1 MLKHIYLLLI
11 ILGLFFSRQTYL
23 YSQDSTVDFYNPSNE
38 VLSFFEKKAEKLIS
52 EMTIEEKASQ
62 MVHSSRPIQ
71 RLNIEKYNWW
81 NEALHGVARSAK
93 ATVFPQAIAM
103 AATFD
108 TILIK
113 NVGEAISD
121 EARAIHNIFRQKNMK
136 NEYTGLTFWSPN
148 INIFRDPRWGRG
160 HETYGE
166 DPYLTSVIGRA
177 FVKGMQG
184 NDKKYLK
191 VAACAKHFAVHSGP
205 ENERHSF
212 NAQVSKKDLY
222 ETYLPAFKSLVDVN
236 VDAIMCAYNRTN
248 NNPCCGSNELIENIL
263 RESWNFKGHVVSDC
277 GAIFDINNNH
287 SFTNS
292 DLESVAYAV
301 KGGVDLNCGSMYNL
315 IPDAIK
321 AELLSEKDVDKS
333 LKRLLMTRLKL
344 GTIGNVDDNPYSNIQ
359 PDIINSKK
367 HKNLAKEVAVKSIVL
382 LKNKNNLLPLK
393 KEINT
398 LFITG
403 PNAANTNTLLGNYHG
418 LSSEIVTPLEGI
430 VGQIS
435 KGTMVRYKM
444 GVGIND
450 KQTNRTEWSASLA
463 GSSDA
468 TIAIMGIS
476 ALMEGEEGAAISSN
490 ANGDRSGIDLP
501 KTQINYI
508 KTLRNKAGSKP
519 IILVLNSGSA
529 LNLSEVEPYVD
540 AIIYAWYLGEQGG
553 NAIAEIIFGDSNPSG
568 KLPFT
573 IPRSTDQLPDYKDY
587 SMKNRTYRY
596 IQYIPMYPFG
606 FGLSYSPIKFSDL
619 NFSDDIFKIGNSM
632 TVSLQVENI
641 SDKYTEQVIQMYIT
655 QPDSNYINPKF
666 SLKQFKRIFLGPR
679 EKKII
684 TFLLTSQMLES
695 FDVNGNSK
703 LQTGTYKITIGN
715 SSPGIRSK
723 QLGATLLSK
732 ELDAI

>member
-23 YSQDSTVDFYNPSNE
+23 YSQDSTVDFYDPSNE

-52 EMTIEEKASQ
+52 EMNIEEKASQ

-450 KQTNRTEWSASLA
+450 KQTNRAEWSASLA

-632 TVSLQVENI
+632 TASLQVENI

>member
-23 YSQDSTVDFYNPSNE
+23 YSQESTVDFYDPSDE

-450 KQTNRTEWSASLA
+450 QQTNRTEWSASLA

-508 KTLRNKAGSKP
+508 KTLRSKAGSKP

-632 TVSLQVENI
+632 TVSLQVVNI

>member
-23 YSQDSTVDFYNPSNE
+23 YSQESTVDFYDPSDE

-450 KQTNRTEWSASLA
+450 QQTNRTEWSASLA

-508 KTLRNKAGSKP
+508 KTLRSKAGSKP

-641 SDKYTEQVIQMYIT
+641 SDKYTEEVIQMYIT

>member
-1 MLKHIYLLLI
+1 VLKHIYLLLI

-23 YSQDSTVDFYNPSNE
+23 YSQDSTVDFYDPSNE

-184 NDKKYLK
+184 NDNKYLK

-632 TVSLQVENI
+632 TASLQVENI

>member
-11 ILGLFFSRQTYL
+11 ILGLFFSSQTYL
-23 YSQDSTVDFYNPSNE
+23 YSQDSIVDFYDPSDE

-450 KQTNRTEWSASLA
+450 QQTNRTEWSASLA

-501 KTQINYI
+501 NTQINYI

-606 FGLSYSPIKFSDL
+606 FGLSYSQIKFSDL

-641 SDKYTEQVIQMYIT
+641 SDKYTEEVIQMYIT

-679 EKKII
+679 EKKNI

-695 FDVNGNSK
+695 FDVHGNSK

>member
-23 YSQDSTVDFYNPSNE
+23 YSQDSTVDFYDPSDE

-450 KQTNRTEWSASLA
+450 QQTNRTEWSASLA

-501 KTQINYI
+501 NTQINYI

-606 FGLSYSPIKFSDL
+606 FGLSYSQIKFSDL

-641 SDKYTEQVIQMYIT
+641 SDKYTEEVIQMYIT

-679 EKKII
+679 EKKNI

-695 FDVNGNSK
+695 FDANGNSK
-703 LQTGTYKITIGN
+703 LRTGTYKITIGN

>member
-1 MLKHIYLLLI
+1 MTKQLYLFLRIFCLI
-11 ILGLFFSRQTYL
+11 LFSQIDSFSQNSHNDY
-23 YSQDSTVDFYNPSNE
+23 YNPSNE
-38 VLSFFEKKAEKLIS
+38 VLISFEKEAKKLIS
-52 EMTIEEKASQ
+52 EMTLEEKASQ
-62 MVHSSRPIQ
+62 MVHASRSIE
-71 RLNIEKYNWW
+71 RLNIDQYNWW

-113 NVGEAISD
+113 NVANAISD
-121 EARAIHNIFRQKNMK
+121 EARAIHNIFREKGMK

-166 DPYLTSVIGRA
+166 DPYLTSMIGRA

-212 NAQVSKKDLY
+212 NAEVSIRDLY

-236 VDAIMCAYNRTN
+236 VETIMCAYNRTN
-248 NNPCCGSNELIENIL
+248 NEPCCGSNELISNIL
-263 RESWNFKGHVVSDC
+263 RNSWGFKGHVVSDC
-277 GAIFDINNNH
+277 GAIYDISNNH
-287 SFTNS
+287 NFTAS

-301 KGGVDLNCGSMYNL
+301 KGGVDLNCGSLYNL
-315 IPDAIK
+315 IPEAIK
-321 AELLSEKDVDKS
+321 AKLLSEDDVDES

-344 GTIGNVDDNPYSNIQ
+344 GTIGNADDNPYSKIK
-359 PDIINSKK
+359 PDVINSKK
-367 HKNLAKEVAVKSIVL
+367 HKNLAKQVAVKSIVL

-398 LFITG
+398 LFVTG

-430 VGQIS
+430 VKQIS

-450 KQTNRTEWSASLA
+450 QQTNRMEWSASLA

-468 TIAIMGIS
+468 TIAVMGIS

-490 ANGDRSGIDLP
+490 ANGDRSEIDLP
-501 KTQINYI
+501 NTQVDYI
-508 KTLRNKAGSKP
+508 KTLRDKAGSNP
-519 IILVLNSGSA
+519 IILVINSGSA
-529 LNLSEVEPYVD
+529 LNLAEVEPYVD

-553 NAIAEIIFGDSNPSG
+553 NAIADIIFGNSNPSG
-568 KLPFT
+568 KLPIT
-573 IPRSTDQLPDYKDY
+573 IPESLSHLPLYDNYN
-587 SMKNRTYRY
+587 MENRTYKFTNH
-596 IQYIPMYPFG
+596 QPMYPFG
-606 FGLSYSPIKFSDL
+606 FGLSYSIFSYSDLSIKNNKIDIGDSIDL
-619 NFSDDIFKIGNSM
+619 NFEVFNNSDIAGEEIIQVYIKDINASFRTPNSSLIFFKRVQLNAGEKKKINLVIDDNMMSSFNEKGDQVIEPGNFKIFVG
-632 TVSLQVENI
+632 
-641 SDKYTEQVIQMYIT
+641 
-655 QPDSNYINPKF
+655 
-666 SLKQFKRIFLGPR
+666 G
-679 EKKII
+679 
-684 TFLLTSQMLES
+684 
-695 FDVNGNSK
+695 
-703 LQTGTYKITIGN
+703 
-715 SSPGIRSK
+715 SSPGVR
-723 QLGATLLSK
+723 SK
-732 ELDAI
+732 ELGKMIKEVSFIVQ

>member
-1 MLKHIYLLLI
+1 MTKQFYLFLI
-11 ILGLFFSRQTYL
+11 IFFLIFFNQTYL
-23 YSQDSTVDFYNPSNE
+23 FSQNSHKDYYNPSE
-38 VLSFFEKKAEKLIS
+38 EILISFEKEAEKLIS
-52 EMTIEEKASQ
+52 EMTIDEKASQ
-62 MVHSSRPIQ
+62 MVHASRSVE
-71 RLNIEKYNWW
+71 RLNIDKYNWW

-113 NVGEAISD
+113 NVANAISD
-121 EARAIHNIFRQKNMK
+121 EARAIHNIFRQKGMK

-166 DPYLTSVIGRA
+166 DPHLTSMIGRA

-212 NAQVSKKDLY
+212 NAYVSKKDLY

-236 VDAIMCAYNRTN
+236 VEAIMCAYNRTN
-248 NNPCCGSNELIENIL
+248 NEPCCGSNELINNIL
-263 RESWNFKGHVVSDC
+263 RNSWGFKGHVVSDC
-277 GAIFDINNNH
+277 GAIFDISNNH
-287 SFTNS
+287 SFTAS

-301 KGGVDLNCGSMYNL
+301 KGGVDLNCGSLYNL

-321 AELLSEKDVDKS
+321 AKLLSEEDVDKS

-344 GTIGNVDDNPYSNIQ
+344 GTIGNAESNPYTNIK
-359 PDIINSKK
+359 PDVINSKK

-393 KEINT
+393 KDINT

-403 PNAANTNTLLGNYHG
+403 PNAANTNTLLANYHG
-418 LSSEIVTPLEGI
+418 LSSEIVTPIEGI
-430 VGQIS
+430 VKQIS
-435 KGTMVRYKM
+435 NGTMVRYKM

-450 KQTNRTEWSASLA
+450 QETNRTEWSASLA
-463 GSSDA
+463 GNSDA
-468 TIAIMGIS
+468 TIAVMGIS
-476 ALMEGEEGAAISSN
+476 ALIEGEEGAAISSN
-490 ANGDRSGIDLP
+490 ANGDRSEIDLP
-501 KTQINYI
+501 KSQVDYI
-508 KTLRNKAGSKP
+508 KTLRDKAGSKP
-519 IILVLNSGSA
+519 IILVVNSGSA
-529 LNLSEVEPYVD
+529 LNLTEVEPYVD
-540 AIIYAWYLGEQGG
+540 AILFAWYLGEQGG
-553 NAIAEIIFGDSNPSG
+553 NAIAEIIFGDANPSG

-573 IPRSTDQLPDYKDY
+573 IPRSSDQMPDYKNY

-606 FGLSYSPIKFSDL
+606 FGLSYSQFKYSDL
-619 NFSDDIFKIGNSM
+619 NISDNIFHIGKKI
-632 TVSLQVENI
+632 TVSLKVENI
-641 SDKYTEQVIQMYIT
+641 SNKDAEEVVQMYVT
-655 QPDSNYINPKF
+655 QPVSDDNNSKF
-666 SLKQFKRIFLGPR
+666 TLKQFKRIFLSPG
-679 EKKII
+679 EKKTI
-684 TFLLTSQMLES
+684 TFSLSPQMLES
-695 FDVNGNSK
+695 FDINGNSK
-703 LQTGTYKITIGN
+703 IEMGTYKITIGN
-715 SSPGIRSK
+715 SSPGTRSK
-723 QLGATLLSK
+723 QLGATLLSA
-732 ELDAI
+732 EFDAI

>member
-23 YSQDSTVDFYNPSNE
+23 YSQDSTVDFYDPSNE

-184 NDKKYLK
+184 NDNKYLK

-292 DLESVAYAV
+292 DLESVAYSV

-632 TVSLQVENI
+632 TASLQVENI

>member
-23 YSQDSTVDFYNPSNE
+23 YSQESTVDFYDPSDE

-292 DLESVAYAV
+292 ALESVAYAV

-450 KQTNRTEWSASLA
+450 QQTNRTEWSASLA

-508 KTLRNKAGSKP
+508 KTLRSKAGSKP

>member
-23 YSQDSTVDFYNPSNE
+23 YSQDSTVDFYDPSNE

-632 TVSLQVENI
+632 TASLQVENI

>member
-23 YSQDSTVDFYNPSNE
+23 YSQDSIVDFYDPSDE

-166 DPYLTSVIGRA
+166 DPYLTSLIGRA

-450 KQTNRTEWSASLA
+450 QQTNRTEWSASLA

-501 KTQINYI
+501 NTQINYI

-606 FGLSYSPIKFSDL
+606 FGLSYSQIKFSDL

-641 SDKYTEQVIQMYIT
+641 SDKYTEEVIQMYIT

-695 FDVNGNSK
+695 FDANGNSK

>member
-1 MLKHIYLLLI
+1 MTKQLYLFLRIFCLI
-11 ILGLFFSRQTYL
+11 LFSQIDSFSQNSHNDY
-23 YSQDSTVDFYNPSNE
+23 YNPSNE
-38 VLSFFEKKAEKLIS
+38 VLISFEKEAKKLIS
-52 EMTIEEKASQ
+52 EMTLEEKASQ
-62 MVHSSRPIQ
+62 MVHASRSIE
-71 RLNIEKYNWW
+71 RLNIDQYNWW

-113 NVGEAISD
+113 NVANAISD
-121 EARAIHNIFRQKNMK
+121 EARAIHNIFREKGMK

-166 DPYLTSVIGRA
+166 DPYLTSMIGRA

-212 NAQVSKKDLY
+212 NAEVSIRDLY

-236 VDAIMCAYNRTN
+236 VETIMCAYNRTN
-248 NNPCCGSNELIENIL
+248 NEPCCGSNELISNIL
-263 RESWNFKGHVVSDC
+263 RNSWGFKGHVVSDC
-277 GAIFDINNNH
+277 GAIYDISNNH
-287 SFTNS
+287 NFTAS

-301 KGGVDLNCGSMYNL
+301 KGGVDLNCGSLYNL
-315 IPDAIK
+315 IPEAIK
-321 AELLSEKDVDKS
+321 AKLLSEDDVDES

-344 GTIGNVDDNPYSNIQ
+344 GTIGNADDNPYSKIK
-359 PDIINSKK
+359 PDVINSKK
-367 HKNLAKEVAVKSIVL
+367 HKNLAKQVAVKSIVL

-398 LFITG
+398 LFVTG

-430 VGQIS
+430 VKQIS

-450 KQTNRTEWSASLA
+450 QQTNRMEWSASLA

-468 TIAIMGIS
+468 TIAVMGIS

-490 ANGDRSGIDLP
+490 ANGDRSEIDLP
-501 KTQINYI
+501 NTQVDYI
-508 KTLRNKAGSKP
+508 KTLRDKAGSNP
-519 IILVLNSGSA
+519 IILVINSGSA
-529 LNLSEVEPYVD
+529 LNLAEVEPYVD
-540 AIIYAWYLGEQGG
+540 AILYAWYLGEQGG
-553 NAIAEIIFGDSNPSG
+553 NAIADIIFGNSNPSG
-568 KLPFT
+568 KLPIT
-573 IPRSTDQLPDYKDY
+573 IPESLSHLPLYDNYN
-587 SMKNRTYRY
+587 MENRTYKFTNH
-596 IQYIPMYPFG
+596 QPMYPFG
-606 FGLSYSPIKFSDL
+606 FGLSYSIFSYSDLSIKNNKIDIGDSIDL
-619 NFSDDIFKIGNSM
+619 NFEVFNNSDIAGEEIIQVYIKDINASFRKPNSSLIFFKRVQLNAGEKKKINLVIDDNMMSSFNEKGDQVIEPGNFKIFVG
-632 TVSLQVENI
+632 
-641 SDKYTEQVIQMYIT
+641 
-655 QPDSNYINPKF
+655 
-666 SLKQFKRIFLGPR
+666 G
-679 EKKII
+679 
-684 TFLLTSQMLES
+684 
-695 FDVNGNSK
+695 
-703 LQTGTYKITIGN
+703 
-715 SSPGIRSK
+715 SSPGVR
-723 QLGATLLSK
+723 SK
-732 ELDAI
+732 ELGKMIKEVSFIVQ

>member
-23 YSQDSTVDFYNPSNE
+23 YSQESTVDFYDPSDE

-450 KQTNRTEWSASLA
+450 QQTNRTEWSASLA

-508 KTLRNKAGSKP
+508 KTLRSKAGSKP

-655 QPDSNYINPKF
+655 QPDSNYLNPKF

>member
-11 ILGLFFSRQTYL
+11 ILGLFFSSQTYL
-23 YSQDSTVDFYNPSNE
+23 YSQDNIVDFYDPSDE

-166 DPYLTSVIGRA
+166 DPYLTSLIGRA

-450 KQTNRTEWSASLA
+450 QQTNRTEWSASLA

-632 TVSLQVENI
+632 TASLQVENI

-655 QPDSNYINPKF
+655 QPDSNYLNPKF

>member
-23 YSQDSTVDFYNPSNE
+23 YSQDSTVDFYDPSDE

-166 DPYLTSVIGRA
+166 DPYLTSLIGRA

-450 KQTNRTEWSASLA
+450 QQTNRTEWSASLA

-501 KTQINYI
+501 NTQINYI

-606 FGLSYSPIKFSDL
+606 FGLSYSQIKFSDL

-695 FDVNGNSK
+695 FDANGNSK

>member
-23 YSQDSTVDFYNPSNE
+23 YSQDSTVDFYDPSDE

-450 KQTNRTEWSASLA
+450 QQTNRTEWSASLA

-606 FGLSYSPIKFSDL
+606 FGLSYSQIKFSDL

-679 EKKII
+679 EKKNI

-695 FDVNGNSK
+695 FDVHGNSK